1 MALNNLTKVQTLG
14 IGSNIEVVGVIT
26 TGQFKSGTSN
36 LHSSGVELT
45 NLNVSGIATIGGNV
59 SIGGTL
65 TYQDVT
71 NIDSVGLI
79 TARAGVN
86 VSGGQLDVGSNIK
99 LGNAGVI
106 TATSFVGSGANL
118 TSLPSQLTLSN
129 NADNR
134 VITGGSGTNLNGEA
148 NLTFNGTTFQVTG
161 EGYVTG
167 NLSIG
172 EASPDRKLHV
182 KSGANNNDGAFRV
195 ESSSGNIMDMG
206 TDSTGHFLNCVNADP
221 FKIKFAGTER
231 LRITSAGKL
240 GVGNASPTFLL
251 DVKGATTDTL
261 RISNSNET
269 GHGSHDAK
277 IVAGGS
283 NYHNMRFEAS
293 TYKFITFDG
302 SNTYERF
309 LIQHNGEFQLKPPG
323 NAACDLAF
331 KLNNSNDSRI
341 KFYDSGGTYR
351 GAFGFTEYANNTDYP
366 NFHDSFYLLTDP
378 SSNGSLTTAMRINHN
393 GCFILPKQPCF
404 SVAMSSNYST
414 ATTHTANF
422 DTERFDQG
430 NNFNTGSNGVF
441 TAPVTGKYYMHAAI
455 QTQAGGTASQVHL
468 MGVAFLVNGSVQV
481 SKGSGDQYL
490 GRDTGHYITV
500 HCIRILDLAQ
510 NDTVQVYIQL
520 HGTVAIE
527 GSGGSDRCN
536 WQGYLM
542 A

>member
-1 MALNNLTKVQTLG
+1 MC
-14 IGSNIEVVGVIT
+14 IR
-26 TGQFKSGTSN
+26 
-36 LHSSGVELT
+36 
-45 NLNVSGIATIGGNV
+45 
-59 SIGGTL
+59 
-65 TYQDVT
+65 
-71 NIDSVGLI
+71 DS
-79 TARAGVN
+79 
-86 VSGGQLDVGSNIK
+86 
-99 LGNAGVI
+99 
-106 TATSFVGSGANL
+106 
-118 TSLPSQLTLSN
+118 
-129 NADNR
+129 
-134 VITGGSGTNLNGEA
+134 
-148 NLTFNGTTFQVTG
+148 
-161 EGYVTG
+161 
-167 NLSIG
+167 
-172 EASPDRKLHV
+172 
-182 KSGANNNDGAFRV
+182 
-195 ESSSGNIMDMG
+195 
-206 TDSTGHFLNCVNADP
+206 
-221 FKIKFAGTER
+221 
-231 LRITSAGKL
+231 
-240 GVGNASPTFLL
+240 
-251 DVKGATTDTL
+251 VKGATTDTL

-293 TYKFITFDG
+293 TYNFIAFDG

-309 LIQHNGEFQLKPPG
+309 RIQHNGEFQLKPPG

-351 GAFGFTEYANNTDYP
+351 GAVGFTEYANNTDYP

-455 QTQAGGTASQVHL
+455 QTQAGGTTQNHL

>member
-1 MALNNLTKVQTLG
+1 MALTNLTKVQTLG

-45 NLNVSGIATIGGNV
+45 NLNVSGIATIGGNL

-309 LIQHNGEFQLKPPG
+309 RIQHNGEFQLKPPG